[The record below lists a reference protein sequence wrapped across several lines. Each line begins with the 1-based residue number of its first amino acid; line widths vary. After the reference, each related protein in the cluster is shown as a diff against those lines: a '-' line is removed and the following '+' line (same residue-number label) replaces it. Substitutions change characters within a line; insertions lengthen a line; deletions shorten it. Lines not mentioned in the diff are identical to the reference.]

1 MALSD
6 STEFGSI
13 TIKADGVMEIRM
25 DRIIFDDGVELMRTF
40 KRIVYTPDMD
50 PATLPQKVRRLTNIV
65 WDAATVAAYK
75 AAHPTTTPAAP

>member
-13 TIKADGVMEIRM
+13 TIKADGVMEVRM
-25 DRIIFDDGVELMRTF
+25 DRIIMDGTDEIARTF
-40 KRIVYTPDMD
+40 RRIVYTPDMD
-50 PATLPQKVRRLTNIV
+50 PATLPAKMRRIANVI

-75 AAHPTTTPAAP
+75 AAHPSA